1 MITNFPANP
10 KQNLGGLSSFQF
22 IPASHVITF
31 AQVINNALIT
41 ALTLISG
48 KTWLNGYATH
58 ESLRFRETIKDS
70 EQGDIY
76 DQVITGFVPGD
87 SWELNALIAEMEQY
101 KKFFVIVNDRGLK
114 KLVGYPLEP
123 LEFSA
128 DFDSG
133 GQRSDAKGYN
143 FKFAG
148 RSVFRAPKYL

>member
-22 IPASHVITF
+22 VPAFQVITF
-31 AQVINNALIT
+31 PQVINNALIT
-41 ALTLISG
+41 ALTLFTG

-58 ESLRFRETIKDS
+58 ESLRFRETVKDS
-70 EQGDIY
+70 EQGDVFE
-76 DQVITGFVPGD
+76 QLITGFMPGD
-87 SWELNALIAEMEQY
+87 SHELKTLIAEMEQV
-101 KKFFVIVNDRGLK
+101 KKFFVIVNDRSLK